1 MLFQI
6 VKQLFINLES
16 RAAILLG
23 SRICNV
29 CEKEILPP
37 PLTLNI
43 HNCSRQSKFLC
54 QSCLQILHYQGDQNL
69 ICCTIGGDKPMQ
81 CVSVYAYHGT
91 ARDTI
96 RTFKYRGM
104 THLGGELA
112 QQLLP
117 ALPTLLREGKQGVIV
132 VAVPLHRK
140 KLKERGFNQ
149 SELIARQLARL
160 AGLKHDNRA
169 LIRTRITEPQYGLN
183 KLKRSANVKDAF
195 SASPRVKDKSVILI
209 DDVLTSGATALACR
223 DALIAAGARKVAVLT
238 VARAIMRSEVDV

>member
-1 MLFQI
+1 MFFQI

-37 PLTLNI
+37 PLSLNI
-43 HNCSRQSKFLC
+43 HKCPQSKFLC
-54 QSCLQILHYQGDQNL
+54 QSCVQKLHCQGVQNL
-69 ICCTIGGDKPMQ
+69 ICCTIGGDTPMK
-81 CVSVYAYHGT
+81 CVSVYAYQGT

-112 QQLLP
+112 QLLLP
-117 ALPTLLREGKQGVIV
+117 ALSSLLKEGKKGVIV

-149 SELIARQLARL
+149 SDLIARQLARL
-160 AGLKHDNRA
+160 AGLKHDSRA
-169 LIRTRITEPQYGLN
+169 LIRTRITEPQYGLS

-195 SASPRVKDKSVILI
+195 SASPRVEGKSVILI

-223 DALIAAGARKVAVLT
+223 DALMAAGAKKVTVLT
-238 VARAIMRSEVDV
+238 VARAIMRSEVEV